1 MHVTL
6 LAACEDL
13 RSDQKVPRST
23 WWLVA
28 TRREDGQAMDAATGT
43 SGTNDPDWTVVRD
56 FIRDLKI
63 ACDDLHAE
71 PFNPQ
76 ARDTVLR
83 LLQKGSPAAD
93 SALER
98 VARARQDPDAG
109 HLRLLSDR

>member
-1 MHVTL
+1 M
-6 LAACEDL
+6 
-13 RSDQKVPRST
+13 RIY
-23 WWLVA
+23 VA
-28 TRREDGQAMDAATGT
+28 TNSPPFAVVAGRDEARGAVSPIDAATAT
-43 SGTNDPDWTVVRD
+43 SGTNNPDWTVVRD

-71 PFNPQ
+71 PFNPH

-98 VARARQDPDAG
+98 VARARHDPDAG

>member
-1 MHVTL
+1 
-6 LAACEDL
+6 
-13 RSDQKVPRST
+13 
-23 WWLVA
+23 
-28 TRREDGQAMDAATGT
+28 MDAATGT

-71 PFNPQ
+71 PFNTQ

-83 LLQKGSPAAD
+83 LLQSDSRAAD

-98 VARARQDPDAG
+98 VVRARQDPDAG
-109 HLRLLSDR
+109 HLRLLTDR